1 MKKLLL
7 FASVIFLAS
16 CHESLE
22 DRAARESREYTEKKC
37 PAAIDEYTIIDS
49 ITFDKATKTV
59 HSYFSLR
66 GNADSV
72 GILKDENVRPTLI
85 DELKRNTNNR
95 VYKDAGFSF
104 AYTYHS
110 ASRKGLVLYET
121 KLSTKDYDK

>member
-7 FASVIFLAS
+7 FASIIFLAS

-22 DRAARESREYTEKKC
+22 DRAARESKEYTEKKC
-37 PAAIDEYTIIDS
+37 PATIDEFTIIDS

-66 GNADSV
+66 GNADTV
-72 GILKDENVRPTLI
+72 GVLKDDNVRRALI

-95 VYKDAGFSF
+95 VYKDAGFCF
-104 AYTYHS
+104 AYTYYS
-110 ASRKGLVLYET
+110 ASRKGKVLYET
-121 KLSTKDYDK
+121 TLSTKDYE